1 MKIFF
6 VILIIVIILLAFILL
21 DIFMG
26 RAVYK
31 KNAYE
36 PVFSKK
42 KSDIELIHCGADLVE
57 RMMEDIRQAVSSV
70 HVMFFIMKNDEVSHN
85 MFTLLKAKAKAG
97 VSVYLL
103 LDWSGSQKIK
113 NRRWRQ

>member
-31 KNAYE
+31 KRVRA
-36 PVFSKK
+36 
-42 KSDIELIHCGADLVE
+42 C
-57 RMMEDIRQAVSSV
+57 
-70 HVMFFIMKNDEVSHN
+70 FFEKEE
-85 MFTLLKAKAKAG
+85 
-97 VSVYLL
+97 
-103 LDWSGSQKIK
+103 
-113 NRRWRQ
+113 